1 MGDSGEGPKRHCI
14 TQRGTAS
21 TYGFP
26 PASHN
31 DSPFDAIQVGLDS
44 IIPRWKA
51 STALKWFLK
60 SEGFPSADGAK
71 LAAETMNQ
79 AAQDWNDL
87 SFGVSISQTTDE
99 AAANFNLVYQ
109 DNPPDEPGLLASA
122 FFPLQAD
129 MDVVIYGTGLKN
141 SENYPLKSTL
151 LHELGHVFGLR
162 HEFADEDSRGQIQF
176 MEANKDSVMSYNG
189 VVIIEE
195 TDKHGIR
202 EFYKL
207 ANGLRIDRSPVTDY
221 EPQLRLNN
229 QRNH

>member
-1 MGDSGEGPKRHCI
+1 MGDSGKGPARHCI

-21 TYGFP
+21 TYGSP

-31 DSPFDAIQVGLDS
+31 DSPFDSIQVGFDS

-51 STALKWFLK
+51 STALKWFIK
-60 SEGFPSADGAK
+60 AEGFPSADDAK

-109 DNPPDEPGLLASA
+109 ENPPGHPEFLASA
-122 FFPLQAD
+122 FFPHEANT
-129 MDVVIYGTGLKN
+129 DVVVYRTGMKSS
-141 SENYPLKSTL
+141 SEYPLKSTL

-162 HEFADEDSRGQIQF
+162 HEFADDDPKGQIQF
-176 MEANKDSVMSYNG
+176 MEHNKDSVMSYKG

-207 ANGLRIDRSPVTDY
+207 ANGSRIDRSPVTDY